1 MGAFQSGFGLGMTA
15 WNSAQ
20 AAQERQLER
29 ERQAKIDARADWE
42 HSQRVEAANKKS
54 KTEQALID
62 AAAPRSTMQGTV
74 TSINGQKVFS
84 ADPAQAASMRDMLA
98 AEAELRGEAAPVQEQ
113 GAAITGNMSKGHQIA
128 TGPVDMQKI
137 NSPEARNQRI
147 TDALMQSGDVK
158 EAMAMENTVLE
169 QRAKRLG
176 LNKAELEWA
185 NTQYNQRINNY
196 FSSMR
201 PGEAVAKI
209 LSDTNLGG
217 LEGWTVA
224 AVPNKDGKKT
234 DIVATGP
241 NGETKVLES
250 FDEGSKEDVLALR
263 RKLAKVD
270 DVTQIGWLA
279 EQVKTEREQANAD
292 RDYGI
297 RLADLEIR
305 ANEAKSKQEERALR
319 AEIAQL
325 RASRAGAGSGAGGVS
340 MDGIDKQLSALFTKE
355 DPMSG
360 AKTLDT
366 GAFMAIRQLALRT
379 PQAAAGDSTGAALQA
394 YNAYSAA
401 LAKAGGNSA
410 VALQLLNAAMSPQ
423 ASDQPAE
430 QKSAQA
436 PAGPMTKASAA
447 PQQGGI
453 FRDKN
458 GNIQLMQP
466 LFSLGEA
473 RRRMVQEQN
482 EIDASRGF

>member
-1 MGAFQSGFGLGMTA
+1 MSRGMVSFLAGMGSGYL
-15 WNSAQ
+15 Q
-20 AAQERQLER
+20 AKEKGYER
-29 ERQAKIDARADWE
+29 ERQAKDDAWKEEQRGRQRQEWQTAD
-42 HSQRVEAANKKS
+42 RLNADLK
-54 KTEQALID
+54 D
-62 AAAPRSTMQGTV
+62 AAAPRETVAGTQ
-74 TSINGQKVFS
+74 TTAGDTKVFS
-84 ADPAQAASMRDMLA
+84 QTPENAAAMQKLLA
-98 AEAELRGEAAPVQEQ
+98 NEAELTGAAPVQAQ
-113 GAAITGNMSKGHQIA
+113 TTAMTGQMARGHQIGA
-128 TGPVDMQKI
+128 TAEGQNTPDAESQRVQDVYRRNGMRDKAMQEFTA
-137 NSPEARNQRI
+137 NEAYKKAISERM
-147 TDALMQSGDVK
+147 TTMETEGVTAALGLLRAGAPDQ
-158 EAMAMENTVLE
+158 AMEAFQKSGSL
-169 QRAKRLG
+169 RL
-176 LNKAELEWA
+176 
-185 NTQYNQRINNY
+185 
-196 FSSMR
+196 
-201 PGEAVAKI
+201 P
-209 LSDTNLGG
+209 
-217 LEGWTVA
+217 
-224 AVPNKDGKKT
+224 
-234 DIVATGP
+234 
-241 NGETKVLES
+241 
-250 FDEGSKEDVLALR
+250 EGSKFVQVDGTNMFTGKPGKVWSVVGPDGKTIVADVGQ
-263 RKLAKVD
+263 
-270 DVTQIGWLA
+270 VTSKYLGIADQFKFDADIATGQQA
-279 EQVKTEREQANAD
+279 QANAD

-297 RLADLEIR
+297 KLADLEIR

-366 GAFMAIRQLALRT
+366 GAFMAVRQLALRT